1 MIFFAKDP
9 LSSDEMRHAEMKMS
23 YLNMKITDILS
34 SQKSAYLFLCV
45 LDLKPKDILW
55 CRLNLLVTVIVCSSG
70 PDSDSEFL

>member
-34 SQKSAYLFLCV
+34 SQQSAYLFLCV

-55 CRLNLLVTVIVCSSG
+55 C
-70 PDSDSEFL
+70 